1 MPPLPKKKKKK
12 RKSRAKITTV
22 AHHEG
27 IWLHHFICDKRL
39 KKDKEQSEKQ
49 IKYPHLSKIARHTK
63 KKETIKQ
70 NKNNFKIELKIIPSV
85 LIMELLNEDF
95 KVTITGQKIKENIF
109 TYSKENMM
117 TMGIER
123 DSQKKNGKNKKNQVE
138 ILEMKIITEMKNSLD
153 DFICKF
159 EIDHGRI

>member
-1 MPPLPKKKKKK
+1 
-12 RKSRAKITTV
+12 
-22 AHHEG
+22 
-27 IWLHHFICDKRL
+27 
-39 KKDKEQSEKQ
+39 
-49 IKYPHLSKIARHTK
+49 
-63 KKETIKQ
+63 
-70 NKNNFKIELKIIPSV
+70 
-85 LIMELLNEDF
+85 MELLNEDF

-138 ILEMKIITEMKNSLD
+138 ILEVKIITEMKNSLD

>member
-1 MPPLPKKKKKK
+1 
-12 RKSRAKITTV
+12 
-22 AHHEG
+22 
-27 IWLHHFICDKRL
+27 
-39 KKDKEQSEKQ
+39 
-49 IKYPHLSKIARHTK
+49 
-63 KKETIKQ
+63 
-70 NKNNFKIELKIIPSV
+70 
-85 LIMELLNEDF
+85 MELLNEDF

-159 EIDHGRI
+159 EIDHGRIWTWR